1 MPIGGS
7 DADDKM
13 GEADNMQE
21 QAKAYHF
28 DPDNVAPPEVR
39 ERLWKLLNWR
49 DNVYRDIIKKIEM
62 VPGLSDLIDNL
73 TNALNACAYFHN
85 YHSATCPPS

>member
-1 MPIGGS
+1 MGQ
-7 DADDKM
+7 AD
-13 GEADNMQE
+13 EMQA

-39 ERLWKLLNWR
+39 EQLWQLLKWR